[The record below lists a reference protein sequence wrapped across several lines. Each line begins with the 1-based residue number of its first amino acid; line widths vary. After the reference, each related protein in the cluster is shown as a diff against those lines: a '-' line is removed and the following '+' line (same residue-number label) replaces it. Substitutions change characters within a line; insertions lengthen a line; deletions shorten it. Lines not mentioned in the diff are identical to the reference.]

1 MEPKRVFDLIPY
13 RIHQKGK
20 NNIVFTSYSDEEWH
34 DLTANDYA
42 QKVDLMASA
51 LLSKGIRKGDKVAL
65 IAGSRPEWNITD
77 MAILSIGAIDVA
89 IYPTISPAEYEYILN
104 HAEVKALIIENEH
117 LLHKIEP
124 IATNTDCVQNIF
136 TIDKVDDTH
145 LSFDDLLDEGRQHLD
160 EEKLQQ
166 LRDSIDEQD
175 IATIIYTSGTTGN
188 PKGVMLTHRNFLQQA
203 VNIKKGHIFNLN
215 RDRRALS
222 FLPLCHVFE
231 RTLVYSYQYLGL
243 RIFYAR
249 SLGSIIEDIQT
260 IRPQVMTTVPRV
272 LEKVYLRLRDKGK
285 KLTGVNK
292 RIYFWSVGVANRYN
306 VEHRSLWYRI
316 KHLCAN
322 VLVYRRWRK
331 ALGGDFDFIISG
343 GSAISPQLSN
353 FFDAIGWP
361 IFQGYGMSETSPVI
375 SVSNRLR
382 HGRIGGSVGPALPGV
397 QIRIDSVNNEVCCK
411 GHGVMKGYYKA
422 PELTAEIIDSD
433 GWLHTGDAGYL
444 DRHGRLFLTGRIK
457 SLFKTSLGKYINPDA
472 VEEKLHDSP
481 LISNILVVGEN
492 QRFPAAIIVPEF
504 TALREAAEK
513 QRIACGSDED
523 IVHNKAIER
532 LMLKEIRRFDKYF
545 GDWEQVKRIR
555 LVNDEWSP
563 ATGVI
568 TPTLKLKRG
577 KLMHKYEDVI
587 KELFD

>member
-13 RIHQKGK
+13 RIQQKGK

-175 IATIIYTSGTTGN
+175 IVTIIYTSGTTGN

-215 RDRRALS
+215 RDRRVLS

-249 SLGSIIEDIQT
+249 SLGSVIEDIQT

-272 LEKVYLRLRDKGK
+272 LEKVYLRLRDKERNSRASTNASTFG
-285 KLTGVNK
+285 L
-292 RIYFWSVGVANRYN
+292 SV
-306 VEHRSLWYRI
+306 L
-316 KHLCAN
+316 
-322 VLVYRRWRK
+322 
-331 ALGGDFDFIISG
+331 
-343 GSAISPQLSN
+343 
-353 FFDAIGWP
+353 
-361 IFQGYGMSETSPVI
+361 
-375 SVSNRLR
+375 
-382 HGRIGGSVGPALPGV
+382 
-397 QIRIDSVNNEVCCK
+397 
-411 GHGVMKGYYKA
+411 
-422 PELTAEIIDSD
+422 LTA
-433 GWLHTGDAGYL
+433 
-444 DRHGRLFLTGRIK
+444 
-457 SLFKTSLGKYINPDA
+457 
-472 VEEKLHDSP
+472 
-481 LISNILVVGEN
+481 
-492 QRFPAAIIVPEF
+492 
-504 TALREAAEK
+504 
-513 QRIACGSDED
+513 
-523 IVHNKAIER
+523 
-532 LMLKEIRRFDKYF
+532 
-545 GDWEQVKRIR
+545 
-555 LVNDEWSP
+555 
-563 ATGVI
+563 I
-568 TPTLKLKRG
+568 T
-577 KLMHKYEDVI
+577 
-587 KELFD
+587 

>member
-13 RIHQKGK
+13 RIQQKGK

-175 IATIIYTSGTTGN
+175 IVTIIYTSGTTGN

-249 SLGSIIEDIQT
+249 SLGSVIEDIQT
-260 IRPQVMTTVPRV
+260 IRPHVMTTVPRV

-492 QRFPAAIIVPEF
+492 QRFPAAIIVPDF

>member
-13 RIHQKGK
+13 RIQQKGK

-175 IATIIYTSGTTGN
+175 IVTIIYTSGTTGN

-203 VNIKKGHIFNLN
+203 VNIKNGHIFNLN
-215 RDRRALS
+215 RDRRVLS

-249 SLGSIIEDIQT
+249 SLGSVIEDIQT

-375 SVSNRLR
+375 AVSNRLR